1 MIRRRVSIASDRYEP
16 DAISPA
22 IRVGDLVFASGQ
34 AGFDENGVTVSG
46 GFEPQARQAFANLDR
61 VLTEAGSSLA
71 DSVKVTIMVTDLEA
85 NLETIVKLRGEFFA
99 EPYPA
104 YTLTQISRLAQA
116 DWEIE
121 IDATAVVRR
130 RNSRPDRRGGNRD
143 RADASADLPR
153 AASRWPTG
161 QPERSMT

>member
-1 MIRRRVSIASDRYEP
+1 MYLHANAGKETEMIRQRVSTTPDWYEP
-16 DAISPA
+16 YAISQA
-22 IRVGDLVFASGQ
+22 IKVGDLVFASGQ

-46 GFEPQARQAFANLDR
+46 GFEAQARQAFSNLDR

-71 DSVKVTIMVTDLEA
+71 DSVKVTILVTDLEA
-85 NLETIVKLRGEFFA
+85 NLETIIKLRREFFT

-104 YTLTQISRLAQA
+104 DTLTQVSRLAQA

-130 RNSRPDRRGGNRD
+130 
-143 RADASADLPR
+143 
-153 AASRWPTG
+153 
-161 QPERSMT
+161 